1 MMEMLPLTEL
11 WLSSLLAV
19 GILFYLIYA
28 LLKPEDFFFFLRHYA
43 ICAVFSCIIVV
54 RVAVW

>member
-11 WLSSLLAV
+11 WLSSLLEV

-28 LLKPEDFFFFLRHYA
+28 LLKPEDF
-43 ICAVFSCIIVV
+43 
-54 RVAVW
+54 

>member
-19 GILFYLIYA
+19 GILFGY
-28 LLKPEDFFFFLRHYA
+28 
-43 ICAVFSCIIVV
+43 VTTNS
-54 RVAVW
+54 

>member
-19 GILFYLIYA
+19 DL
-28 LLKPEDFFFFLRHYA
+28 
-43 ICAVFSCIIVV
+43 CIIETGGFLK
-54 RVAVW
+54 

>member
-11 WLSSLLAV
+11 WLLAV

-28 LLKPEDFFFFLRHYA
+28 LLKPEDF
-43 ICAVFSCIIVV
+43 
-54 RVAVW
+54 

>member
-28 LLKPEDFFFFLRHYA
+28 FIETGGFLK
-43 ICAVFSCIIVV
+43 
-54 RVAVW
+54 

>member
-11 WLSSLLAV
+11 WLSSLLV

-28 LLKPEDFFFFLRHYA
+28 LLKPEDF
-43 ICAVFSCIIVV
+43 
-54 RVAVW
+54 

>member
-11 WLSSLLAV
+11 WLSLLLAE

-28 LLKPEDFFFFLRHYA
+28 LLKPEDF
-43 ICAVFSCIIVV
+43 
-54 RVAVW
+54 

>member
-19 GILFYLIYA
+19 GILSDL
-28 LLKPEDFFFFLRHYA
+28 
-43 ICAVFSCIIVV
+43 CIIETGGFLK
-54 RVAVW
+54 

>member
-28 LLKPEDFFFFLRHYA
+28 LLKPEDFQNDKRHYA
-43 ICAVFSCIIVV
+43 ICAVFSRIIAV
-54 RVAVW
+54 RLAAW

>member
-11 WLSSLLAV
+11 WLSSSLLAV

-28 LLKPEDFFFFLRHYA
+28 LLKPEDF
-43 ICAVFSCIIVV
+43 
-54 RVAVW
+54 